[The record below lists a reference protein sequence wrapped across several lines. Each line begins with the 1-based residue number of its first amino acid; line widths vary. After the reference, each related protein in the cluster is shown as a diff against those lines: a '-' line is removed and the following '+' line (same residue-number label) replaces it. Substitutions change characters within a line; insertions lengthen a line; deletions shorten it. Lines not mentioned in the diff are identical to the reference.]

1 MRSFPH
7 NQVTTIG
14 AQGVVVGPGSLGVA
28 HKPDE
33 FVPVDEFVA
42 SSQIYRDIAL
52 TMMHA

>member
-1 MRSFPH
+1 M
-7 NQVTTIG
+7 TTIG
-14 AQGVVVGPGSLGVA
+14 AQGVVVGLGSLGMA